1 MTELEQIKVWNK
13 IKEHLEK
20 IYDKK
25 TQNLYRRAF
34 LVRFMNT
41 YGFNPEKPVKTQKKA
56 LSVDLDDWEKEFV
69 QDIQKAEQYQVDT
82 RENKRQQTN
91 VEFRNRM
98 RDFVVKGGKFSD
110 LPPELQNKTI
120 LEAYLD
126 ATILEMQECIT
137 FLENN

>member
-1 MTELEQIKVWNK
+1 MLLRGKG
-13 IKEHLEK
+13 L
-20 IYDKK
+20 K
-25 TQNLYRRAF
+25 TNLKQNTT
-34 LVRFMNT
+34 V
-41 YGFNPEKPVKTQKKA
+41 E
-56 LSVDLDDWEKEFV
+56 LDDWEKDFV
-69 QDIQKAEQYQVDT
+69 EDIKKAEQYQIDT

-98 RDFVVKGGKFSD
+98 RDFVIKGGKFSD

-126 ATILEMQECIT
+126 ATILEMQDCIT